1 MMLLI
6 VIRKLGFLLLK
17 RVASTSLK
25 LNLRLIILLILMIS
39 GFSQFYD
46 RSRATSNLQI
56 SDLPELSISDYQRA
70 LIITAHPD
78 DETLGAGGFIQEALA
93 KDLEV
98 KVVIVTNGDGQK
110 FAPFALNRKII
121 PRADDYI
128 SLGQRRQKE
137 ALVALK
143 QLGLD
148 PAQVIF
154 LGYPD
159 RRINQL
165 WLANWNTDCPIKSAY
180 TRLTHS
186 PYSSTFRSTAEYCG
200 SDLTKDFLEIL
211 GNFRPDLIILPHPND
226 EHPDHRATG
235 NFARLAAAILSTSD
249 PDYHPE
255 FLGYL
260 VHYGFFPQPRKMPL
274 NASLLPP
281 VPLSDEGSQWFRLD
295 LDDEQIKNKL
305 QALNQYPSQ
314 IRLLGNFLPSFA
326 RRNEIFVELPLLDFA
341 PIELK
346 ILPLHQIGNTK
357 GINEL
362 LIPEPDRES
371 ARRLLLK
378 GADLVGWRIAR
389 LGDQLILTADARG
402 RLIPG
407 LRYRILLKT
416 PDGETHIY
424 TLKSSEVTAYFN
436 TFRAQIDLAEIG
448 DPPVLGFAADISEG
462 TFLDRTGWNFV
473 ILRDWLP

>member
-1 MMLLI
+1 
-6 VIRKLGFLLLK
+6 
-17 RVASTSLK
+17 
-25 LNLRLIILLILMIS
+25 
-39 GFSQFYD
+39 
-46 RSRATSNLQI
+46 
-56 SDLPELSISDYQRA
+56 
-70 LIITAHPD
+70 
-78 DETLGAGGFIQEALA
+78 
-93 KDLEV
+93 
-98 KVVIVTNGDGQK
+98 
-110 FAPFALNRKII
+110 
-121 PRADDYI
+121 
-128 SLGQRRQKE
+128 
-137 ALVALK
+137 
-143 QLGLD
+143 
-148 PAQVIF
+148 
-154 LGYPD
+154 
-159 RRINQL
+159 
-165 WLANWNTDCPIKSAY
+165 
-180 TRLTHS
+180 
-186 PYSSTFRSTAEYCG
+186 
-200 SDLTKDFLEIL
+200 
-211 GNFRPDLIILPHPND
+211 
-226 EHPDHRATG
+226 
-235 NFARLAAAILSTSD
+235 
-249 PDYHPE
+249 
-255 FLGYL
+255 
-260 VHYGFFPQPRKMPL
+260 MPL

-326 RRNEIFVELPLLDFA
+326 RRNEIFVELPLSDLA